1 MNPQKLEKWNRWL
14 GNASLGGS
22 IAHELANLALIREI
36 HSGLRQMVDNN
47 ENLQKHSAFYSVMQ
61 MTYSQS
67 ALMYIR
73 RQVRKDDDSVSLIM
87 LACDIWNNCDLITKK
102 FYSSLYAQGK
112 PDEECEAWK
121 RLGERDFA
129 KYFGGTI
136 GDSLDPQIIKK
147 DIQNLERVFADSSEF
162 TDRRLAH
169 LDKRE
174 PTSIPT
180 YAEIEAWCQ
189 VLNDILKKYI
199 LLLRAVEYNIEPILQ
214 HDWKCIFRTAWLQ
227 ETKVDT

>member
-14 GNASLGGS
+14 GDANSDGS

-47 ENLQKHSAFYSVMQ
+47 KNLQKHSAFYSVVQ

-73 RQVRKDDDSVSLIM
+73 RQVRKDDDSVGLIM
-87 LACDIWNNCDLITKK
+87 LARDISNNCGLITRE
-102 FYSSLYAQGK
+102 FYSGLYAQGK
-112 PDEECEAWK
+112 PDEECEEWK
-121 RLGERDFA
+121 RLGERDFS
-129 KYFGGTI
+129 KYFGGAI
-136 GDSLDPQIIKK
+136 GDYLDPQIIKE
-147 DIQNLERVFADSSEF
+147 DIQNLERVFADSSGF

-174 PTSIPT
+174 PTSIPM
-180 YAEIEAWCQ
+180 YSEIESWCQ
-189 VLNDILKKYI
+189 VLNDILKKYM
-199 LLLRAVEYNIEPILQ
+199 LLLRAVDYKIEPRGYRGR
-214 HDWKCIFRTAWLQ
+214 C
-227 ETKVDT
+227 